1 MVSNLKRIILFALFA
16 LSFAAAHPFHVL
28 ESREQHDRRVPIPL
42 VVRVIP
48 TEGAVARDLIAPI
61 TTSVTATESP
71 AYNSATVTSIILPTS
86 LVPTPLVPTPLVP
99 TPLVPTPLV
108 PTPLVAKEIG
118 NQVPP
123 IGAVAVVK
131 HTYPPIN
138 ITEIEAAAVLI
149 PIAAAG
155 GAVSNALNNPLLPF
169 QQNNNKENSNI
180 KAKSSQ
186 TTSSSTTESFSTTTP
201 TSSSQPQQQ
210 QSSTNIA
217 NSSVLQAAAGI
228 GVGLAGVA
236 ASAIGAYYYI
246 QGRKKQKEDKP
257 GNNRG
262 VNGEDK
268 DKPQKG
274 IVITPRGLSKDF
286 VDSDDENNA
295 TKSSTKEDTIFGS
308 QAASTS
314 MVDLG
319 QDTAGSV
326 VMERHH
332 SD

>member
-1 MVSNLKRIILFALFA
+1 
-16 LSFAAAHPFHVL
+16 
-28 ESREQHDRRVPIPL
+28 
-42 VVRVIP
+42 
-48 TEGAVARDLIAPI
+48 
-61 TTSVTATESP
+61 
-71 AYNSATVTSIILPTS
+71 
-86 LVPTPLVPTPLVP
+86 
-99 TPLVPTPLV
+99 
-108 PTPLVAKEIG
+108 
-118 NQVPP
+118 
-123 IGAVAVVK
+123 
-131 HTYPPIN
+131 
-138 ITEIEAAAVLI
+138 
-149 PIAAAG
+149 
-155 GAVSNALNNPLLPF
+155 VSNALNNPLLPF
-169 QQNNNKENSNI
+169 QQNNLKKNSHI
-180 KAKSSQ
+180 KTKSSQ
-186 TTSSSTTESFSTTTP
+186 TTSSITTESSSSTTESFSTTTP

-236 ASAIGAYYYI
+236 ASAVGAYYYI

-257 GNNRG
+257 DNKRG
-262 VNGEDK
+262 VNGEDE

-326 VMERHH
+326 EMERHH